1 MGRTTKNQLGPCLQ
15 KFVFFIVCLGGFFVF
30 FTKRRNIRKMHNCKS
45 VVLGAETFAEF
56 FFFATLQK
64 LYLFQV
70 LKPYENKLDG
80 Y

>member
-1 MGRTTKNQLGPCLQ
+1 MFFLPKGKISEKCTIAKVLCLEQ
-15 KFVFFIVCLGGFFVF
+15 KLLL
-30 FTKRRNIRKMHNCKS
+30 S
-45 VVLGAETFAEF
+45 Y
-56 FFFATLQK
+56 FFATLQK

>member
-1 MGRTTKNQLGPCLQ
+1 MSTEVCFFYCLFGVFLVFLPKGEISEKCTIAKVLCLEQ
-15 KFVFFIVCLGGFFVF
+15 KLLLSFFL
-30 FTKRRNIRKMHNCKS
+30 
-45 VVLGAETFAEF
+45 
-56 FFFATLQK
+56 FATLQK

>member
-1 MGRTTKNQLGPCLQ
+1 MVFLPKGEISEKCTIAKVLCLEQ
-15 KFVFFIVCLGGFFVF
+15 KLLL
-30 FTKRRNIRKMHNCKS
+30 S
-45 VVLGAETFAEF
+45 F

>member
-1 MGRTTKNQLGPCLQ
+1 MSTEVCFFYCL
-15 KFVFFIVCLGGFFVF
+15 FGGVFLVF
-30 FTKRRNIRKMHNCKS
+30 FTKRQNIRKMHNCKS

>member
-1 MGRTTKNQLGPCLQ
+1 MSTEVCFFYCL
-15 KFVFFIVCLGGFFVF
+15 FGVFLFFLPKGEISEKCTIAKVLCLE
-30 FTKRRNIRKMHNCKS
+30 KKLLLS
-45 VVLGAETFAEF
+45 F

-70 LKPYENKLDG
+70 LRPYENKLDG

>member
-1 MGRTTKNQLGPCLQ
+1 MVFLPKGKISEKCTIAKVLCLEQ
-15 KFVFFIVCLGGFFVF
+15 KLLLSF
-30 FTKRRNIRKMHNCKS
+30 
-45 VVLGAETFAEF
+45 F

>member
-1 MGRTTKNQLGPCLQ
+1 MSTEVCFFYCL
-15 KFVFFIVCLGGFFVF
+15 FGLFLFF

-45 VVLGAETFAEF
+45 VVLGAETFAEV

-70 LKPYENKLDG
+70 LRPYENKLDG

>member
-1 MGRTTKNQLGPCLQ
+1 MSTE
-15 KFVFFIVCLGGFFVF
+15 VFFFLLFVWGFLVFLPKGEISEKCTIAKVLCLEQ
-30 FTKRRNIRKMHNCKS
+30 KLLLS
-45 VVLGAETFAEF
+45 Y
-56 FFFATLQK
+56 FFATLQK

>member
-1 MGRTTKNQLGPCLQ
+1 
-15 KFVFFIVCLGGFFVF
+15 
-30 FTKRRNIRKMHNCKS
+30 MHNCKS

-70 LKPYENKLDG
+70 LRPYENKLDG